1 MDIVGLNNNEWAM
14 GIAVSLTG
22 IATFVAIPLAGK
34 ILLYNHQPYFLL
46 IASLQLTDGLS

>member
-34 ILLYNHQPYFLL
+34 TLLYESRRRESRPRNGY
-46 IASLQLTDGLS
+46 

>member
-34 ILLYNHQPYFLL
+34 TLLYQSRRRESRPRNGY
-46 IASLQLTDGLS
+46 